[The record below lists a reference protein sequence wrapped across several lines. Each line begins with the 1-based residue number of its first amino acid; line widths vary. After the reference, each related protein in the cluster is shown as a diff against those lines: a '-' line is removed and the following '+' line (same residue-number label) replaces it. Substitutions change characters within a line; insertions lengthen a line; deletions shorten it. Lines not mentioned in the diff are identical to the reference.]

1 MAKKKEQ
8 KETDFRFLYKPKVKI
23 AISGAAETTCCAT
36 QAFDKS
42 QNLGKILAEKDI
54 ITITGATTGAPYW
67 VAKAAKMAGGIVV
80 GMSPAASEAAHLK
93 SYRLPVDY
101 HDFIVYTGFDYAGR
115 NLLLT
120 RSADAVIIICGRIGT
135 LNEFTIAFEDDKPIG
150 VLTGTGGMAEEME
163 GIVKKAN
170 RGPGKVIYES
180 DPLKLVE
187 KLLKIIKEEKTKKRE
202 HESDE

>member
-1 MAKKKEQ
+1 MKKKVKDE
-8 KETDFRFLYKPKVKI
+8 KDFRFLYKPKIKI
-23 AISGAAETTCCAT
+23 AVSGAAETTCCAT

-42 QNLGKILAEKDI
+42 EELGRVLAEKDI

-67 VAKAAKMAGGIVV
+67 VAKAAKTSGGIVV
-80 GMSPAASEAAHLK
+80 GMSPASSEAAHLK

-120 RSADAVIIICGRIGT
+120 RSADAVVIICGRIGT

-150 VLTGTGGMAEEME
+150 VLTGTGGIAEELQD
-163 GIVKKAN
+163 IVKKAN
-170 RGPGKVIYES
+170 RGPGKVIYDS
-180 DPLKLVE
+180 DPKRLVE
-187 KLLKIIKEEKTKKRE
+187 KLVKMIGEEKTRKRE